1 MLATQRRRNMSLV
14 RPKSVGANLVRA
26 SCATLAADVESVV
39 QVARTCL
46 QTAIDLGGLVDSL
59 VGDEVFF
66 RGLER
71 HFLEQET
78 RRSKLILRGN
88 LI

>member
-1 MLATQRRRNMSLV
+1 MSLV
-14 RPKSVGANLVRA
+14 RPKSIGANLVCA
-26 SCATLAADVESVV
+26 TCATLAPDMESVV
-39 QVARTCL
+39 QVARTFL
-46 QTAIDLGGLVDSL
+46 KTAVDLGGLVDSL

-78 RRSKLILRGN
+78 HRSKLILRGN
-88 LI
+88 TP